1 MSLNPLVDSRDVR
14 FVLFEMLGLDKI
26 SRFEHF
32 AGLDRDVF
40 EDTLSLAEK
49 IAMAHFYSTNAEGDK
64 VGLTYDPK
72 TAEVHV
78 PDFLRPG
85 YNAFI
90 EAGFH
95 NLKLPVEEGGMGLPI
110 TLSFSS
116 SEYFNAGNTAL
127 GMYCSSLTGTLGILI
142 N

>member
-49 IAMAHFYSTNAEGDK
+49 IAMAHFYSTNAEADK

-95 NLKLPVEEGGMGLPI
+95 NLKLPVEEGAWACPLPF
-110 TLSFSS
+110 LSLHRNISMLAIPRWACS
-116 SEYFNAGNTAL
+116 AAHLPAHSEF
-127 GMYCSSLTGTLGILI
+127 
-142 N
+142 